1 MVPSGRKRVVR
12 VETRFVF
19 VHTDESYQA
28 KAVQTKGGAKGIL
41 DGMELLRQ
49 LSGGVGV
56 SGYENTVADI
66 AAEGFKGLV
75 DDVRLDK
82 LGNLIMLRRGRRQG
96 QGVRGKAPKV
106 MLAAHMDEI
115 GLIITKIESDGFL
128 RFAPMGGIDQRLLP
142 GQEVLLHG
150 RGKDLYGVIGAKPPH
165 IQTPEER
172 EKTVKME
179 DLFIDTGLSYIH
191 VREHMAIGDMVTFA
205 QDVVELRNDRFAG
218 KAFDDRAG
226 VAAMLECL
234 KFLQNMNHAADVYA
248 VATVQEEVGV
258 RGAATS
264 TFGIVPDVGI
274 AIDVGHGEMPGVPE
288 TRTIKVGGGPGI
300 AVGPHVH
307 PKILERLRDTADRW
321 HLDFSLEP
329 STVPNGTDAY
339 SIQITQA
346 GIATALL
353 SLPLRYMHTPVE
365 LLEYGDV
372 EKTGQ
377 LLALFISSVDNEFV
391 EGLRCF

>member
-1 MVPSGRKRVVR
+1 M
-12 VETRFVF
+12 
-19 VHTDESYQA
+19 
-28 KAVQTKGGAKGIL
+28 
-41 DGMELLRQ
+41 DGKELLRR
-49 LSGGVGV
+49 LTSGVGV
-56 SGYENTVADI
+56 SGYEDTVADV
-66 AAEGFKGLV
+66 AADGFRDLV
-75 DDVRLDK
+75 DDVRFDK
-82 LGNLIMLRRGRRQG
+82 LGNLIMLRRGRHPG
-96 QGVRGKAPKV
+96 ARGKAPKV

-115 GLIITKIESDGFL
+115 GLVVTKVEEGGFL
-128 RFAPMGGIDQRLLP
+128 RFTQIGGIDQRVLP
-142 GQEVLLHG
+142 GQEVVVHG
-150 RGKDLYGVIGAKPPH
+150 RRDLHGVIGAKPPH

-179 DLFIDTGLSYIH
+179 DLFVDTGLPYIE
-191 VREHMAIGDMVTFA
+191 VRQAVAVGNMITIARDM
-205 QDVVELRNDRFAG
+205 VELRNDRLAG

-226 VAAMLECL
+226 VVAMMECL
-234 KFLQNMNHAADVYA
+234 RFLQSLNHVADVYA

-264 TFGIVPDVGI
+264 TYGIVPDIAI
-274 AIDVGHGEMPGVPE
+274 AIDVGHGEMPGVSE

-300 AVGPHVH
+300 GIGPHVH
-307 PKILERLRDTADRW
+307 PKILERLRDVAERW

-329 STVPNGTDAY
+329 STVPHGTDAY
-339 SIQITQA
+339 SIQITQS

-365 LLEYGDV
+365 VLEYGDV

-377 LLALFISSVDNEFV
+377 LLALFIASVDTEFV